1 MPLLLLLFGFQLT
14 LPVNRPAPHLPEGR
28 GRGWGHIMIQNAS
41 IRRFRFV
48 GLLTVAA
55 VYLLILVG
63 GVVRSTGS
71 GMGCPDWP
79 KCFGT
84 WVPPTDA
91 SQLPANYKEVYTAQ
105 RVAKNQKLA
114 RTLQRMGFAQV
125 AGSIFANP
133 TQYIETDFNPV
144 KTWIEYVNR
153 LLGALIGVFVF
164 LTVLFALPYWRRDR
178 AVFWLAL
185 ASFLL
190 TGVQG
195 WLGSL
200 VVSTNLLPEMVTIH
214 MGLALVIVAML
225 LYAVD
230 RARWGRGGYGE
241 EVDLLAP
248 PIPTSPQLVA
258 KPASYAGLQLWLWG
272 ILLLTFGQIVLGT
285 QVREQVDIV
294 AAAAGYAGRE
304 TWIARLGNSFLIHRS
319 FSSLVLFTNVYVAYR
334 SWQLGQARLRRL
346 AGATLAL
353 IALEILAGVVLA
365 SFALPAIVQ
374 PVHLTLATLLF
385 GTQFL
390 LLLAVAR
397 AQKSPQNIAPG
408 APAQR
413 VVA

>member
-1 MPLLLLLFGFQLT
+1 MDNIHLS
-14 LPVNRPAPHLPEGR
+14 PAV
-28 GRGWGHIMIQNAS
+28 
-41 IRRFRFV
+41 RRFRFV
-48 GLLTVAA
+48 GILTVVS

-79 KCFGT
+79 KCFGS
-84 WVPPTDA
+84 WVPPTKA

-125 AGSIFANP
+125 AGSIFAHP

-164 LTVLFALPYWRRDR
+164 LTVVFAVPYLQRDR
-178 AVFWLAL
+178 TIFWLAF

-195 WLGSL
+195 YLGSL
-200 VVSTNLLPEMVTIH
+200 VVSTNLLPVMVTVH
-214 MGLALVIVAML
+214 MALALVIVALL

-230 RARWGRGGYGE
+230 RAQWGQGG
-241 EVDLLAP
+241 
-248 PIPTSPQLVA
+248 
-258 KPASYAGLQLWLWG
+258 PASTLPNAASINKPIVGKRPTATLRIWLWAA
-272 ILLLTFGQIVLGT
+272 LLLTFWQIVLGT

-294 AAAAGYAGRE
+294 SAAAGYVGRE
-304 TWIARLGNSFLIHRS
+304 SWVSKLGSVFGLHRTMS
-319 FSSLVLFTNVYVAYR
+319 AAVLLLNVYAGYEL
-334 SWQLGQARLRRL
+334 WQLAQQRLRKL
-346 AGATLAL
+346 VTATLLL
-353 IALEILAGVVLA
+353 IGLEILAGIVLA
-365 SFALPAIVQ
+365 SFALPAAVQ
-374 PVHLTLATLLF
+374 PVHLTLATALF
-385 GTQFL
+385 GVQFL
-390 LLLAVAR
+390 TLLAVAR
-397 AQKSPQNIAPG
+397 AGKSPETIAPTD
-408 APAQR
+408 APRR